1 MTVVPIVALDVRDAA
16 SALRIV
22 KALGDACGFYKI
34 GSELFTAEGPSVVE
48 SVRGEG
54 KRVFLDL
61 KFHDIPNTVH
71 AGCASARKAG
81 ASLVTVHA
89 IGGERMLSAAV
100 EGAGAD
106 CGVLAVTVLTSL
118 DAGQLAAAT
127 GRPGVSVSDEVSRLA
142 GVAAGAGVH
151 GVVCSGHEAARVRGE
166 HRDLGI
172 LVPGIRLAGGP
183 THDQSRV
190 MTPRAAVA
198 AGATYLVL
206 GRAVTAAADPVGAL
220 EQVRLEISGAAPSEG
235 GRES

>member
-1 MTVVPIVALDVRDAA
+1 VSVVPIVALDVPDAT

-22 KALGDACGFYKI
+22 TALGDACGFYKI
-34 GSELFTAEGPSVVE
+34 GSELFTAEGPAVV
-48 SVRGEG
+48 SAVRDAG
-54 KRVFLDL
+54 KKVFLDL
-61 KFHDIPNTVH
+61 KFHDIPNTVR
-71 AGCASARKAG
+71 AACQRARTAG

-89 IGGERMLSAAV
+89 IGGERMLAAAV
-100 EGAGAD
+100 EGAGEE

-118 DAGQLAAAT
+118 DAAQLAAAT
-127 GRPGVSVSDEVSRLA
+127 GRPGVSVSEEVSRLA

-151 GVVCSGHEAARVRGE
+151 GVVCSGHEAGRVRRE

-190 MTPRAAVA
+190 MTPGAAVA

-206 GRAVTAAADPVGAL
+206 GRAVTAAADPVAAL
-220 EQVRLEISGAAPSEG
+220 ELVSREIRGA
-235 GRES
+235 